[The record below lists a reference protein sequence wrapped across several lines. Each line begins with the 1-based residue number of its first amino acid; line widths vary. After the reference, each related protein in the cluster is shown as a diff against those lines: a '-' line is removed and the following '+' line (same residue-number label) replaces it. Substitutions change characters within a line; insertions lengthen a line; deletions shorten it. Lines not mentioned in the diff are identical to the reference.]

1 MIKEQNT
8 RILTAGC
15 YRLDDLRQ
23 GDVIET
29 SAHLVSE
36 DDITEFAKLSG
47 DYFAIHMDKQAAID
61 AGFAGRVAHGLLVLS
76 LIDGLKNRS
85 QAQLDALASLG
96 WNIEF
101 SAPVIAGDTISA
113 RLTILD
119 FRATSDNR
127 RGVVSIEVKAINQHG
142 TTVQHGINKLMIKK

>member
-1 MIKEQNT
+1 M
-8 RILTAGC
+8 
-15 YRLDDLRQ
+15 
-23 GDVIET
+23 
-29 SAHLVSE
+29 
-36 DDITEFAKLSG
+36 
-47 DYFAIHMDKQAAID
+47 
-61 AGFAGRVAHGLLVLS
+61 VLS

-85 QAQLDALASLG
+85 QAQLEHWHHW

>member
-1 MIKEQNT
+1 MIEEQNT

-29 SAHLVSE
+29 PAHLVLE

-61 AGFAGRVAHGLLVLS
+61 AVL
-76 LIDGLKNRS
+76 
-85 QAQLDALASLG
+85 LDALLMGYWFYRSLMVLRTG
-96 WNIEF
+96 LRP
-101 SAPVIAGDTISA
+101 S
-113 RLTILD
+113 
-119 FRATSDNR
+119 
-127 RGVVSIEVKAINQHG
+127 
-142 TTVQHGINKLMIKK
+142 

>member
-1 MIKEQNT
+1 M
-8 RILTAGC
+8 G
-15 YRLDDLRQ
+15 Y
-23 GDVIET
+23 
-29 SAHLVSE
+29 
-36 DDITEFAKLSG
+36 
-47 DYFAIHMDKQAAID
+47 
-61 AGFAGRVAHGLLVLS
+61 LVLS